1 MIGCLLIHGFTGG
14 PYEVEPLAD
23 YLKERTQWEIA
34 VPTLPGHGETLAL
47 RGIKH
52 AEWIQHAE
60 DELKELLSNCEKVY
74 VIGFS
79 MGGLIASYLSV
90 KYEVDKLVL
99 LSAAA
104 YYINYRQLAK
114 DIGNLI
120 KEGLQGKILENELY
134 NRYKFKMTN
143 TPILSAYEFKKVVR
157 IARPLLKEVNIPTF
171 IAQGEI
177 DGIVPPKSAQYI
189 YETISSEEKNLF
201 YSPEAKHLICH
212 SEDKHELF
220 GEIYHFLQSE

>member
-120 KEGLQGKILENELY
+120 KEGFQGKILENELY